1 MARVSLLSA
10 VALVLSYLET
20 MIPLPVALPGVK
32 LGLANVAVAV
42 ALFSLDA
49 RSAAAVAAAKV
60 FASGLLFGSPMMLA
74 YSLGGT
80 ALAFAGMAAM
90 AAVPGVGLVPVSM
103 VAAILHN
110 AGQLAVAALVL
121 QAPSVFVNLPVL
133 AVAACVTGGIT
144 GAVGE
149 AALSSLAGAGGE
161 KGRPVVDCSLLGAIA
176 PGELVAFVG
185 ANGSGKTS
193 CALQLAGLVAG
204 GGAGPGAGVAGA
216 AVAGSAAGDGAA
228 DVGVGAAVVVGGR
241 RAGVSFQDPDSQ
253 IVAPVVRD
261 DVAFGPEN
269 LGMARERMLRVVN
282 EALVEAGIPELSARE
297 VDSLSGGQKQRVAVA
312 GLLALA
318 PGLVVFD
325 EATAMLDPRAR
336 EAFARMVRRLREGGT
351 AVVQITQIMDEALAA
366 DRVVVFSGGR
376 IVRVGAPGEVL
387 ADAAFLAGCGLEQ
400 PSVYRLASAV
410 AGVGVV
416 FGDHAYGSEPAG
428 AGAGVDARAGVDADA
443 PAHSAPAH
451 AGAVPSADPAP
462 GCAADAVPGRAP
474 LSIDDLEE
482 AICRWYAE
490 A

>member
-1 MARVSLLSA
+1 MRAAGPNIERLARVSLLSA

-42 ALFSLDA
+42 ALFSLDV
-49 RSAAAVAAAKV
+49 RSAAAVATAKV

-90 AAVPGVGLVPVSM
+90 AAVPGIGLVPVSM

-121 QAPSVFVNLPVL
+121 QTPSVFVNLPVL

-161 KGRPVVDCSLLGAIA
+161 KGRPVVDCSPLGTIA

-204 GGAGPGAGVAGA
+204 AGA
-216 AVAGSAAGDGAA
+216 AGTGSGPGDGDAC
-228 DVGVGAAVVVGGR
+228 GAAAVAAGGR
-241 RAGVSFQDPDSQ
+241 RVGVSFQDPDSQ

-269 LGMARERMLRVVN
+269 LGTPREQMIRVVN

-366 DRVVVFSGGR
+366 DRVAVFSEGR
-376 IVRVGAPGEVL
+376 IVRVGVPGEVL

-400 PSVYRLASAV
+400 PSVYRLASA
-410 AGVGVV
+410 
-416 FGDHAYGSEPAG
+416 
-428 AGAGVDARAGVDADA
+428 ADA
-443 PAHSAPAH
+443 VS
-451 AGAVPSADPAP
+451 GR
-462 GCAADAVPGRAP
+462 AADAVSGRAAGAGRAP

>member
-1 MARVSLLSA
+1 MSLLSA

-42 ALFSLDA
+42 ALFSLDT
-49 RSAAAVAAAKV
+49 RSAAAVAAVKV

-74 YSLGGT
+74 YSFGGT
-80 ALAFAGMAAM
+80 ALAFMGMAAM
-90 AAVPGVGLVPVSM
+90 SAVPGMGLVPVSM

-121 QAPSVFVNLPVL
+121 GTPSVFVNLPVL

-149 AALSSLAGAGGE
+149 AALASLEGAGGE
-161 KGRPVVDCSLLGAIA
+161 KGRPVVDCAPLGSIA
-176 PGELVAFVG
+176 PGELVVFVG

-193 CALQLAGLVAG
+193 CALQLAGLAAG
-204 GGAGPGAGVAGA
+204 GGVGDGAVAGA
-216 AVAGSAAGDGAA
+216 PDGPAAG
-228 DVGVGAAVVVGGR
+228 R
-241 RAGVSFQDPDSQ
+241 RVGVSFQDPDSQ

-269 LGMARERMLRVVN
+269 RGTPRERMVQVVN
-282 EALVEAGIPELSARE
+282 EALVEAGILELSGRD

-336 EAFARMVRRLREGGT
+336 EGFARMVGRLREGGV

-366 DRVVVFSGGR
+366 DRVAVFAGGR

-387 ADAAFLAGCGLEQ
+387 RDAALLAECGLEQ
-400 PSVYRLASAV
+400 PSVYRLAGAV
-410 AGVGVV
+410 AGVGAEV
-416 FGDHAYGSEPAG
+416 GGAGAAEAAPAAGAPAG
-428 AGAGVDARAGVDADA
+428 ATEAA
-443 PAHSAPAH
+443 PA
-451 AGAVPSADPAP
+451 G
-462 GCAADAVPGRAP
+462 AP

>member
-110 AGQLAVAALVL
+110 AGQLAVAALLL
-121 QAPSVFVNLPVL
+121 QTPTVFVNLPVL
-133 AVAACVTGGIT
+133 AVAACVTGGVT

-149 AALSSLAGAGGE
+149 AALSSLEQESEGGRGGAADGGAAD
-161 KGRPVVDCSLLGAIA
+161 GGAADGGAVTVRPVVDCSPLGRIS
-176 PGELVAFVG
+176 PGERVAFIG

-193 CALQLAGLVAG
+193 CALQLAGLAEAD
-204 GGAGPGAGVAGA
+204 GGAAAATGGV
-216 AVAGSAAGDGAA
+216 
-228 DVGVGAAVVVGGR
+228 

-269 LGMARERMLRVVN
+269 RGLERPEMMRLVN
-282 EALVEAGIPELSARE
+282 DALVEAGIPELGSRDI
-297 VDSLSGGQKQRVAVA
+297 DSLSGGEKQRVAVA
-312 GLLALA
+312 GLLAMA

-325 EATAMLDPRAR
+325 EATAMLDPAARASFER
-336 EAFARMVRRLREGGT
+336 LAARLCARGV
-351 AVVQITQIMDEALAA
+351 AVVQVTQIMDEAFAA
-366 DRVVVFSGGR
+366 DRVAVFRAGG
-376 IVRVGAPGEVL
+376 IVFVGTPAEALSEPGLLES
-387 ADAAFLAGCGLEQ
+387 CGLGL
-400 PSVYRLASAV
+400 PSTARLAAALSD
-410 AGVGVV
+410 VGVRA
-416 FGDHAYGSEPAG
+416 DCGS
-428 AGAGVDARAGVDADA
+428 
-443 PAHSAPAH
+443 
-451 AGAVPSADPAP
+451 
-462 GCAADAVPGRAP
+462 
-474 LSIDDLEE
+474 DLDGIEE
-482 AICRWYAE
+482 AVCRWLAE

>member
-1 MARVSLLSA
+1 MRAAGPNIERLARVSLLSA

-42 ALFSLDA
+42 ALFSLDV

-90 AAVPGVGLVPVSM
+90 AAVPGIGLVPVSM

-121 QAPSVFVNLPVL
+121 QTPSVFVNLPVL

-161 KGRPVVDCSLLGAIA
+161 KGRPVVDCSPLGTIA

-204 GGAGPGAGVAGA
+204 AGAVGSGVGAAGTGSGPGDGDACGGA
-216 AVAGSAAGDGAA
+216 AVAA
-228 DVGVGAAVVVGGR
+228 GGR
-241 RAGVSFQDPDSQ
+241 RVGVSFQDPDSQ

-269 LGMARERMLRVVN
+269 LGTPREQMIRVVN

-336 EAFARMVRRLREGGT
+336 EAFVRMVRRLREGGA

-366 DRVVVFSGGR
+366 DRVAVFSEGR
-376 IVRVGAPGEVL
+376 IVRVGVPGEVL

-410 AGVGVV
+410 
-416 FGDHAYGSEPAG
+416 
-428 AGAGVDARAGVDADA
+428 DAVSGR
-443 PAHSAPAH
+443 
-451 AGAVPSADPAP
+451 
-462 GCAADAVPGRAP
+462 AADAGRAP

>member
-1 MARVSLLSA
+1 MRAAGPNIERMARVSLLSA

-110 AGQLAVAALVL
+110 AGQLAVAALLL
-121 QAPSVFVNLPVL
+121 QTPTVFVNLPVL
-133 AVAACVTGGIT
+133 AVAACVTGGVT

-149 AALSSLAGAGGE
+149 AALSSLEQESEGGRGGAADGGAAD
-161 KGRPVVDCSLLGAIA
+161 GGAVTVRPVVDCSPLGRIS
-176 PGELVAFVG
+176 PGERVAFIG

-193 CALQLAGLVAG
+193 CALQLAGLAEAD
-204 GGAGPGAGVAGA
+204 GGAAAATGGV
-216 AVAGSAAGDGAA
+216 
-228 DVGVGAAVVVGGR
+228 

-269 LGMARERMLRVVN
+269 RGLERPEMMRLVN
-282 EALVEAGIPELSARE
+282 DALVEAGIPELGSRD
-297 VDSLSGGQKQRVAVA
+297 VDSLSGGEKQRVAVA
-312 GLLALA
+312 GLLAMA

-325 EATAMLDPRAR
+325 EATAMLDPAARASF
-336 EAFARMVRRLREGGT
+336 EWLAARLCARGV
-351 AVVQITQIMDEALAA
+351 AVVQVTQIMDEAFAA
-366 DRVVVFSGGR
+366 DRVAVFRAGG
-376 IVRVGAPGEVL
+376 IVFVGTPAEALSEPGLLES
-387 ADAAFLAGCGLEQ
+387 CGLGL
-400 PSVYRLASAV
+400 PSTARLAAALSD
-410 AGVGVV
+410 VGVRA
-416 FGDHAYGSEPAG
+416 DCGS
-428 AGAGVDARAGVDADA
+428 
-443 PAHSAPAH
+443 
-451 AGAVPSADPAP
+451 
-462 GCAADAVPGRAP
+462 
-474 LSIDDLEE
+474 DLDGIEE
-482 AICRWYAE
+482 AVCRWLAE